1 MTALDTGDLI
11 RDAFEILI
19 VVAIGG
25 MVWSVLSRLR
35 RGQLVVPSCPECGN
49 PASRAYP
56 NCRHCGAVQPE
67 DR

>member
-1 MTALDTGDLI
+1 VTALDTGDLI

>member
-1 MTALDTGDLI
+1 MTGLDTGDLI
-11 RDAFEILI
+11 RDAFEIMI

-56 NCRHCGAVQPE
+56 NCRHCGALQPE

>member
-1 MTALDTGDLI
+1 MTGLDTGDLI

>member
-1 MTALDTGDLI
+1 MTGLDTGDLI

-56 NCRHCGAVQPE
+56 NCRHCGARQPE

>member
-1 MTALDTGDLI
+1 VTGLDTGDLI

-56 NCRHCGAVQPE
+56 NCRHCGALQPE

>member
-1 MTALDTGDLI
+1 MTGLDTGDLI

-56 NCRHCGAVQPE
+56 NCRHCGALQPE

>member
-56 NCRHCGAVQPE
+56 NCRHCGALQPE